1 MDEAKCG
8 ILLEL
13 SCTGNALAAN
23 IVSNSTQGINI
34 SGGSYANAV
43 FGNNLTGNTQPAWD
57 GGANS
62 WDKEGKGNYYG
73 HPDCSDL
80 DGNGICDS
88 AYPIAGGSGVDRFP
102 LASWMRMPG

>member
-8 ILLEL
+8 ILLEQ

-23 IVSNSTQGINI
+23 MVSNSTQGINI

-43 FGNNLTGNTQPAWD
+43 FGNNLTGNSQPAWD
-57 GGANS
+57 EGANS
-62 WDKEGKGNYYG
+62 WDKEGIGNFYG
-73 HPDCSDL
+73 HPDCRDL
-80 DGNGICDS
+80 DADGICDS

-102 LASWMRMPG
+102 LASWMRMHG